1 MAKNRRSELP
11 GYKGFKGADN
21 TSGEATLP
29 GGAVREAENVDF
41 RTDGRARRRQGSTLK
56 HTGTAVHSL
65 YGWNGGH
72 VWAETTNL
80 YFRFGAP
87 IAGLPTALVTGL
99 RPREP
104 ISYTE
109 IGEDLF
115 WSNGRTSGIIKAD
128 RTTQQWGLASP
139 IGVPTL
145 TANAVGSYVA
155 GRYQV
160 TITYI
165 DADGRESGAPGPMLI
180 TLQDNQGID
189 LTNIPQPL
197 DDNVTTIAVF
207 VSDPDGEVL
216 FHHSDLPDGTTT
228 ATLYQQVKGEQCSTL
243 FMDQTPAGHIVRYA
257 NGRLISVDNQT
268 IYYSQP
274 LRYGLSKVHEDYIRS
289 AKRVTL
295 LEPVSDGAESGFFYA
310 DDKRTYYVDGPD
322 PGSAQ
327 IGVVYPVGAVEGSS
341 TFAPGTDLGLD
352 YSGHVPIWLAK
363 NGRPVAGIPGGQVI
377 ILNDRYVADDF
388 ERGAALYRESDTIKQ
403 ILIAA
408 TGKQTTSGLAAADS
422 AVASV
427 HFAPQLLTDSIAI
440 SDTVVDTVNL
450 FGEMSFLNS
459 AGTVFLIPKDVLD
472 SDGNTHSITEVF
484 LDSDGNEHTVI

>member
-1 MAKNRRSELP
+1 MAKKRRSEP
-11 GYKGFKGADN
+11 QGYKGFKGADN

-29 GGAVREAENVDF
+29 HGAIREAENVDF
-41 RTDGRARRRQGSTLK
+41 RTDGRGRRRQGSTLK

-87 IAGLPTALVTGL
+87 IVGLPTALVAGL
-99 RPREP
+99 KPREP

-115 WSNGRTSGIIKAD
+115 WSNGQVSGIIKAD
-128 RTTQQWGLASP
+128 RTTQQWGLATP
-139 IGVPTL
+139 VGVPTL
-145 TANAVGSYVA
+145 AANAVGAYVA

-165 DADGRESGAPGPMLI
+165 DAAGRESGAPGPILI
-180 TLQDNQGID
+180 TLADNQGID
-189 LTNIPQPL
+189 LTNIPQPT
-197 DDNVTTIAVF
+197 DANVTTIAVY

-228 ATLYQQVKGEQCSTL
+228 ATLYQKVKGEQCSTL
-243 FMDQTPAGHIVRYA
+243 FMDQTPAGHIARYA
-257 NGRLISVDNQT
+257 NGRLIAVDDNV

-310 DDKRTYYVDGPD
+310 DDKRTYYVEGPD
-322 PGSAQ
+322 PESAQ
-327 IGVVYPVGAVEGSS
+327 IKVVYPVGAVEGSS
-341 TFAPGTDLGLD
+341 ARAPGPDMGLE

-363 NGRPVAGIPGGQVI
+363 NGRPVAGAPGGQVI
-377 ILNDRYVADDF
+377 VLNDRYVADEF

-403 ILIAA
+403 ILIAV
-408 TGKQTTSGLAAADS
+408 TGKQATSGLAAVDT

-427 HFAPQLLTDSIAI
+427 HFAPRLLAESMAI
-440 SDTVVDTVNL
+440 SDTVEDTV
-450 FGEMSFLNS
+450 
-459 AGTVFLIPKDVLD
+459 
-472 SDGNTHSITEVF
+472 
-484 LDSDGNEHTVI
+484 VIA